1 MPGLR
6 SKDRAMTKLTQ
17 SYVHG
22 ASTVRLIGETLGA
35 YFDRAVARWRDELAL
50 VVRHQQVRWSYGELG
65 QRVEISPPGCWPWA
79 SNPGTGSVSGRRT
92 MRNG

>member
-1 MPGLR
+1 M
-6 SKDRAMTKLTQ
+6 KLTQ

-22 ASTVRLIGETLGA
+22 ASSVPLIGETLGA

-50 VVRHQQVRWSYGELG
+50 VVRHQQVRWTYGELE
-65 QRVEISPPGCWPWA
+65 QRVDASPPGCWRWVSSRATA
-79 SNPGTGSVSGRRT
+79 SASGRRT

>member
-1 MPGLR
+1 MRRTRKRRKIAYQPGNLANAGLDGP
-6 SKDRAMTKLTQ
+6 KDRAMTKLTQ

-50 VVRHQQVRWSYGELG
+50 VVRHQQVRWNYGELA
-65 QRVEISPPGCWPWA
+65 QQ
-79 SNPGTGSVSGRRT
+79 GR
-92 MRNG
+92 